1 MEDDQAYEEDD
12 STSSAG
18 VCTACGSLVERPIT
32 LDTMVAD
39 ARSML
44 EGAVPGSRVKVELRV
59 GGVTEAP
66 RAYGAARRECGDGE
80 TCECRMWTLRW
91 SSCSTKTTKRVKKG
105 RNEPKREE
113 KPMKRLEKGL
123 WVLGVPKRAQVLAS
137 CGIIA

>member
-59 GGVTEAP
+59 GGVTEARVLMALP
-66 RAYGAARRECGDGE
+66 GGSVATGDLRVPDVEAALEQLLYEDDEEGE
-80 TCECRMWTLRW
+80 E
-91 SSCSTKTTKRVKKG
+91 G
-105 RNEPKREE
+105 QE
-113 KPMKRLEKGL
+113 
-123 WVLGVPKRAQVLAS
+123 
-137 CGIIA
+137 